1 LIAIG
6 IDPGLTGAICVYTYN
21 DIIAVHDMPVAARG
35 SRNAVMAAALADILR
50 EWDDAHAF
58 VESVHSMPG
67 QGVASS
73 FNFGHGCGVIDG
85 VLSALCIT
93 TTLVTP
99 QRWKK
104 AMGLGAEKGQARNR
118 AMQLFPRHAKLF
130 NRAKDDGRAEAALI
144 AVYGFQ
150 TMARAAA

>member
-6 IDPGLTGAICVYTYN
+6 IDPGLTGAVCIYTYN
-21 DIIAVHDMPVAARG
+21 DIVAVHDMPTAARG

-130 NRAKDDGRAEAALI
+130 ARAKDDGRAEAALL
-144 AVYGFQ
+144 ALYGWQ
-150 TMARAAA
+150 QDGRK